1 MLIVGHHL
9 LYGKVITLEKPM
21 VLLRKERKQINTRSQ
36 IDRIDE
42 DDGNEVKN
50 DDELKF
56 KTEYVVKAV
65 VKRKILF
72 NKRPRPIVFAV

>member
-1 MLIVGHHL
+1 M
-9 LYGKVITLEKPM
+9 YGKVITLEKPM

-36 IDRIDE
+36 IDGMDEDE
-42 DDGNEVKN
+42 DDEVKH

-65 VKRKILF
+65 VRRKILF
-72 NKRPRPIVFAV
+72 NKRPRPIVFSV